1 MSSLFETRT
10 GTVIKGALDG
20 LAARHRTLAHNL
32 ANVETPGFQPQDVP
46 FEAEL
51 RRVRDELA
59 AHPDTRPSQRVN
71 LTGVERPDPATGRAD
86 GNGVSIDGEVIR
98 LAENTLSYESLA
110 QAARLRGELLKSA
123 ISEGKK

>member
-20 LAARHRTLAHNL
+20 LTARHRTLAHNL

-46 FEAEL
+46 FETEL
-51 RRVRDELA
+51 RRVRDEMAADPAGRRPHRLNLA
-59 AHPDTRPSQRVN
+59 A
-71 LTGVERPDPATGRAD
+71 VEATSPEPVRAD
-86 GNGVSIDGEVIR
+86 GNGVSIDREVIR
-98 LAENTLSYESLA
+98 LAENSLSYESLV